1 MSGSK
6 SSGGAAG
13 VRAAGLQ
20 MKMISGSAAASPL
33 VIYRLSASPGDHP
46 PRTCSSRSTAVL
58 RYVSVSR
65 CG

>member
-13 VRAAGLQ
+13 VRVAGLQ
-20 MKMISGSAAASPL
+20 MKMISGSAASSPL
-33 VIYRLSASPGDHP
+33 VIYRLRASPGDHP
-46 PRTCSSRSTAVL
+46 PRTCSSRNAAVL
-58 RYVSVSR
+58 GYMSVAR